1 MTMNSW
7 NIEQSGS
14 PACFRLFN
22 PADRSIPSSSSRSKE
37 EEKDVDVLL
46 TQGMTRLTF
55 EELQQEQE
63 DLHGVSAT
71 ISEEKVEV
79 QVLLDTLDEHLNGMK
94 MGTAFAFAESL
105 NRDFCQNY
113 DFRMMFLRANRYDP
127 KVAAKQIIKFLDIK
141 LELFGLEK
149 LTEEITLKDL
159 TLEDKKH
166 LLSGSMQLLPSTD
179 RAGRR
184 IVLHVAGLRIG
195 KTPLS
200 ELRARFYF
208 SMNVIKSMKIPSRG
222 IVVIDCLVG
231 QYRDKLKGAGFVENM
246 KLSLSMPHHVAG
258 FHICVDDV
266 ISVAFGKAGIAITPD
281 KFRSKI
287 KIHHG
292 SPVECQYLLSTYGIP
307 PEALPFTVDNE
318 LIMDH
323 HLSWYQDCLQ
333 QESTVE
339 SSLLQDQNK
348 NEPNKNDVVF
358 IGRITKGNGNERL
371 RGLAVR
377 YSGPYSACDPKERRE
392 LVDSVIAEIK
402 RGGGRFL
409 KLDSSGVLWEEVP
422 ISEIR
427 EKITQMFRNLR
438 RPTGSQQRAAIDPGP
453 MGERIIVGEPS
464 ENDVLFGRQLSQ
476 TGNQR
481 LKELVEAM
489 AFEYDA
495 SNRGR
500 KKKLVDALVRDIK
513 GTGARFLKQTSDGQW
528 EVVSDVAAGIKIA
541 THFRNHRRFRK
552 A

>member
-159 TLEDKKH
+159 TLEDKQD
-166 LLSGSMQLLPSTD
+166 LLAGSMQLLPFTD

-184 IVLHVAGLRIG
+184 IVLEVPGLRTG
-195 KTPLS
+195 KSLRS
-200 ELRARFYF
+200 ELRARIYF
-208 SMNVIKSMKIPSRG
+208 SMNAIKSLAIPSRG
-222 IVVIDCLVG
+222 IVFINYLQG
-231 QYRDKLKGAGFVENM
+231 QYPDKLKGAGFVENM
-246 KLSLSMPHHVAG
+246 KVGLSMPYHIAG
-258 FHICVDDV
+258 FHICVDDA
-266 ISVAFGKAGIAITPD
+266 ISVAIGKAAIAITPD

-307 PEALPFTVDNE
+307 PETLRLTADND
-318 LIMDH
+318 LILDD
-323 HLSWYQDCLQ
+323 HLSWYQHCLQ
-333 QESTVE
+333 QESIVE
-339 SSLLQDQNK
+339 SSSPLQDQNT

-358 IGRITKGNGNERL
+358 IGKRTKGNGNERL
-371 RGLAVR
+371 RGLAAR
-377 YSGPYSACDPKERRE
+377 YSGPYSAGGPKERRE
-392 LVDSVIAEIK
+392 LVDSMIAEIK

-409 KLDSSGVLWEEVP
+409 KLDSSCASWEEVP

-438 RPTGSQQRAAIDPGP
+438 RPSGSQQRAAIHPGP
-453 MGERIIVGEPS
+453 VSERIIVNEPC
-464 ENDVLFGRQLSQ
+464 ENDILFGRQPSHI
-476 TGNQR
+476 GNQR

-489 AFEYDA
+489 ALEYDS

-500 KKKLVDALVRDIK
+500 KKKLADSLVKDIK
-513 GTGARFLKQTSDGQW
+513 GTGARFLKQVNGGHW

-541 THFRNHRRFRK
+541 THFRNHRRCQK
-552 A
+552 